1 MSPSSDDES
10 NKNSTATPLLQR
22 SASTGSIA
30 SVGQSNTSST
40 LKQSVRKL
48 GGGDKTSSV
57 LFIVEDTVN

>member
-48 GGGDKTSSV
+48 GGDKTSSV
-57 LFIVEDTVN
+57 LLIVEDTVN